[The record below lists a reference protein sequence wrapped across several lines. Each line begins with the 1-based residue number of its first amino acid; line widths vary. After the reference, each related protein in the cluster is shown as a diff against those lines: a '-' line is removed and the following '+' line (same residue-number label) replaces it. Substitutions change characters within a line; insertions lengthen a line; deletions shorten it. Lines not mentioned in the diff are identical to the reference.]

1 MKKALKR
8 VGLVLGVATVAGA
21 VAYAVKKVKE
31 MDDFDIDGVDY
42 DDSLDD
48 DDDEDFDEDFC
59 DEDFGDDSDFCATP
73 DNTYDINGENLTV
86 KEIKDKLLEYY
97 SGEDISDLSEDDLV
111 DLLRSTVSDDNSE
124 DDKAS
129 EDSEIDTFAL
139 INGNTRE
146 EVVDILVEADSAQYE
161 KDTLLAMSDGELTQV
176 YADWKVLQSK

>member
-59 DEDFGDDSDFCATP
+59 DDSDFCATP

-111 DLLRSTVSDDNSE
+111 DLLRSTVSADTE
-124 DDKAS
+124 DDKSS
-129 EDSEIDTFAL
+129 EDSELDTFAL

-146 EVVDILVEADSAQYE
+146 EVVNILVEADSAQYE

>member
-8 VGLVLGVATVAGA
+8 VGLVLGVAAVAGA

-59 DEDFGDDSDFCATP
+59 DEDFGDDSDFCSIS

-97 SGEDISDLSEDDLV
+97 SGEDISDLSEADLV
-111 DLLRSTVSDDNSE
+111 DLLRSTVSADDTEDSKVSDNSE
-124 DDKAS
+124 L
-129 EDSEIDTFAL
+129 DTFAL

-146 EVVDILVEADSAQYE
+146 EVVSILVKADSAQFE
-161 KDTLLAMSDGELTQV
+161 KDTLLAMSDGELTQI
-176 YADWKVLQSK
+176 YADWKVLQNK